1 MSCGIMA
8 YKIQNAIVKKE
19 VDGKI
24 SLIDPDNVLADED
37 AFIAIKSD
45 DLITIQL
52 LINGILKN
60 DFKNW
65 KELGVIPETEPLKT
79 LFVRLGYSRDDIA
92 KMIKEF

>member
-1 MSCGIMA
+1 MT

-19 VDGKI
+19 VNGNI
-24 SLIDPDNVLADED
+24 SLIDPDNVFADED

-52 LINGILKN
+52 LINGIIKN

-65 KELGVIPETEPLKT
+65 KELGVVPETEPLKA